1 VDWDDTR
8 ILAAEPGD
16 YLTIARKAK
25 GKDEW
30 YLGSITDEQAR
41 QQPVKLDFL
50 TPGTRY
56 EATIY
61 ADGKGADWEKNPM
74 AYQIR
79 KVTVT
84 SKSALK
90 LQLAA
95 GGGAAVSFKPVARK

>member
-1 VDWDDTR
+1 
-8 ILAAEPGD
+8 
-16 YLTIARKAK
+16 
-25 GKDEW
+25 
-30 YLGSITDEQAR
+30 
-41 QQPVKLDFL
+41 
-50 TPGTRY
+50 
-56 EATIY
+56 
-61 ADGKGADWEKNPM
+61 M